1 MLSLRRL
8 QSVVL
13 VVLAVLLICTVG
25 AYALETTW
33 GYNDDVY
40 WDVTVRDV
48 YRSGNNTYSSHQYY
62 IENDKEDVTVT
73 LIEQEF
79 KHRVMQTYDDGRSDS
94 ERIVRRNADMTDTVR
109 IPAGTSAIRDY
120 DHEVDISGLDTGTY
134 YINAY
139 TRINLAGIAEDPEP
153 KAEETSSDFDIDD

>member
-13 VVLAVLLICTVG
+13 VVLAVLLICVVG

-40 WDVTVRDV
+40 WDVTVSNV

-79 KHRVMQTYDDGRSDS
+79 KHRVMQTYDDGRPDR
-94 ERIVRRNADMTDTVR
+94 ERIVTRNDDMTDTVR
-109 IPAGTSAIRDY
+109 IPAGTSTIRDY
-120 DHEVDISGLDTGTY
+120 DHEVDISGLDTGKY

-139 TRINLAGIAEDPEP
+139 TRINLAGISEDPDP
-153 KAEETSSDFDIDD
+153 KAEESSSLFNIF